1 MKDRKESKQFGYASL
16 CDSVEDDKSSKAKS
30 QGSEKK
36 HRFGASKLLNA
47 TTCGN
52 KSEPLIPDR
61 KMAYENEV
69 KYIESLANKKFNQEA
84 LVDVQG

>member
-36 HRFGASKLLNA
+36 HRFGASNLLNA
-47 TTCGN
+47 TTCGE
-52 KSEPLIPDR
+52 KSEPLIPA
-61 KMAYENEV
+61 KKTAYENEV
-69 KYIESLANKKFNQEA
+69 KYIESLANKKLNQEA